1 MFLFFKIQYAHKYAQ
16 HVHKTPDA
24 KRRKADC
31 DHAMSAEE
39 IQEARIALRTGF
51 VNLHLTKC
59 VFIGPPG
66 VGKTHTQKLLCGL
79 PLPEARK
86 STALL
91 ERPVITTLYFNGDQ
105 CKSSIV
111 DSSIMLDFL
120 STQIKE
126 FLNNTKCTKNQDLVV
141 DKQPSGS
148 LLLAV
153 PKMSEDSHRTQ
164 AHIRVVEEERLKYE
178 KELLQRVSK
187 LQMEPTEVLLTTDWM
202 ICLDSGGQ
210 PQFHRLLPTFVNDLD
225 VALYVLKLNEKLDD
239 YPKIEWYNNGKL
251 HGEAYSY
258 SYTNEWM
265 LKRTIQGLTSMRN
278 PPSIVF
284 VGTHRD
290 LEHEC
295 DETIADKNTKLK
307 SILLPN
313 FKKHL
318 LPYNTTNNDVV
329 FPINCQCPGSEDN
342 AVMVKLKAVISKRIN
357 SIPIRLKLSDL
368 FLGLEIKALAERKGH
383 SLVSKVDCL
392 EIGNSLGLSQDEVN
406 DAIKFLSKCNLLYY
420 NAFVPDIVFCDLQI
434 ILSNITNFVKKTHEL
449 HDLTFETTEL
459 ITHGQFSDDVID
471 SGLATDL
478 FVDGLFCKY
487 QYIDLLEHLGV
498 ISVIK
503 DKPHKLYFMPS
514 LLKEVSPLQLENVK
528 RSCIGCAQ
536 PIILFYEKGWPT
548 SGTYC
553 TLVAR
558 LLSRDDW
565 KITEKDSTPIC
576 LFSNCIQLSFL
587 DKNIQGSCLITII
600 DCVQYIE
607 LNVVINDAPNASG
620 ENCEQLYRTIC
631 AKVLRIVEHNL
642 SGNTANGRVHTTFM
656 CPCSKPA
663 TLKLEKSILKCSRDF
678 PSH

>member
-1 MFLFFKIQYAHKYAQ
+1 
-16 HVHKTPDA
+16 
-24 KRRKADC
+24 
-31 DHAMSAEE
+31 MSAEE

-86 STALL
+86 STDLL
-91 ERPVITTLYFNGDQ
+91 ERPVMATLYFNGDQ
-105 CKSSIV
+105 CTSCIV

-120 STQIKE
+120 STRIKE
-126 FLNNTKCTKNQDLVV
+126 FLNSTKCTKKQDLVV
-141 DKQPSGS
+141 DKQLSSS
-148 LLLAV
+148 LFAA
-153 PKMSEDSHRTQ
+153 PKMSKDSDRTQ
-164 AHIRVVEEERLKYE
+164 THIRIVEEERLLYE

-187 LQMEPTEVLLTTDWM
+187 LQTIRERTEISLTTNWM

-210 PQFHRLLPTFVNDLD
+210 PQFHRLLHTFMNDLD

-239 YPKIEWYNNGKL
+239 YPKIEWYNDGKL

-265 LKRTIQGLTSMRN
+265 LKRTIQGLTAMRN

-313 FKKHL
+313 FKRHL
-318 LPYNTTNNDVV
+318 LPYNTTTNDVV

-383 SLVSKVDCL
+383 SLVSIVDCL

-420 NAFVPDIVFCDLQI
+420 NAFVPDIVFCNLQS

-459 ITHGQFSDDVID
+459 ITHGQFRDDMID
-471 SGLATDL
+471 IGLATDL
-478 FVDGLFCKY
+478 FVDGLFCKH

-514 LLKEVSPLQLENVK
+514 LLKEVSTLQLENVR

-607 LNVVINDAPNASG
+607 LNVFINGISNTSD
-620 ENCEQLYRTIC
+620 EYCKQLYSNIC
-631 AKVLRIVEHNL
+631 PTVLRIVEHNL
-642 SGNTANGRVHTTFM
+642 NGNTANGRVHTTFM
-656 CPCSKPA
+656 CSCGKPA
-663 TLKLEKSILKCSRDF
+663 TLILETGMLKCSRDDTITF
-678 PSH
+678 LLNDREKVWQLY